1 MRIEYCP
8 YDSSHKEMT
17 NIYGLYIMRFCE
29 GVNECVVLSD
39 DHQLLQSL
47 ELFANIVIM
56 ALYS

>member
-1 MRIEYCP
+1 MRIVYCP

-29 GVNECVVLSD
+29 GVNGCVVLSD

-56 ALYS
+56 ALYL